1 MLFDLYIPQ
10 TANVFEETDT
20 DFGIWLSGF
29 HGSPSDIHETL
40 RSIASTR
47 GNTLGEDGP
56 IDIVLRVY
64 PHGGEYK

>member
-29 HGSPSDIHETL
+29 HGSPSDIPETL
-40 RSIASTR
+40 RTIARTR
-47 GNTLGEDGP
+47 GNTLGEDAP
-56 IDIVLRVY
+56 SDIVLRVY
-64 PHGGEYK
+64 T